1 MREYIEKRPYGVIL
15 FNGAILYL
23 FIFRVALSF
32 GILFRYGFFFALHF
46 SIAVFMFL
54 PVLKTQMRVMYKFAI
69 FLLISYSTFSIIN
82 SNKVYIPY
90 TNYFMYL
97 FNEKMPSYRERDSYN
112 YRPNIYL

>member
-1 MREYIEKRPYGVIL
+1 M
-15 FNGAILYL
+15 
-23 FIFRVALSF
+23 ALSF

-97 FNEKMPSYRERDSYN
+97 FNEKCLLIVKGIVIIIGPIF
-112 YRPNIYL
+112 IYK